1 MAVAE
6 TMTPVVGRLTMAA
19 FFLVPA
25 WLKITDF
32 SDTAELIAGKGVP
45 AAPFMLVIAILVEA
59 VAGFMLALGYKTR
72 MAALTLFAYVVVI
85 NIVMH
90 DYWEVRD
97 RLDAAYELQLFVKN
111 LAIAGALLLLAGLGP
126 GPLSLDERG
135 GKR

>member
-1 MAVAE
+1 MSVAE
-6 TMTPVVGRLTMAA
+6 TMTPVVGRLTLAA

-25 WLKITDF
+25 WLKISGF
-32 SDTAELIAGKGVP
+32 SATAELIALKGVP
-45 AAPFMLVIAILVEA
+45 AARFMLVVAILVEA
-59 VAGFMLALGYKTR
+59 VAGAMLALGYKTR
-72 MAALTLFAYVVVI
+72 MAALTLFAYVLVI

-97 RLDAAYELQLFVKN
+97 SLDAAYELQLFVKN

>member
-1 MAVAE
+1 MSVAE
-6 TMTPVVGRLTMAA
+6 TMTPVVGRLTLAA

-45 AAPFMLVIAILVEA
+45 AAPFMLVIATLVES
-59 VAGFMLALGYKTR
+59 VAGVMLALGYKTR
-72 MAALTLFAYVVVI
+72 MAALTLFAYVLVV